1 MDKVKL
7 NKIMKSTRKHK
18 KYMIKVKNPETQR
31 VMTIHFG
38 DNRYG
43 HFKDKT
49 PLKLYK
55 HLDHGDKE
63 RRKRYYARHGKATNK
78 YSAKYYSHKYLW

>member
-7 NKIMKSTRKHK
+7 NKIMKSTRKNK
-18 KYMIKVKNPETQR
+18 KYMIKVKNPETGR
-31 VMTIHFG
+31 VKTIHWG
-38 DNRYG
+38 DSRYG

-63 RRKRYYARHGKATNK
+63 RRKRYYARHGPATSK
-78 YSAKYYSHKYLW
+78 LTAKYYSHKYLW

>member
-1 MDKVKL
+1 MVEF

-18 KYMIKVKNPETQR
+18 KYMVYVKDSTKKSGKKL
-31 VMTIHFG
+31 VHFG
-38 DNRYG
+38 DNRFK

-55 HLDHGDKE
+55 HLDHGDTE
-63 RRKRYYARHGKATNK
+63 RKKRYYARHGKATDK
-78 YSAKYYSHKYLW
+78 TSAKWWSHKYLW